1 MTIGGNLDY
10 GGQAAQSARFLT
22 ALAVDTVGA
31 QTFDISSLIG
41 PQDQALLVYWVASL
55 GFTGLPCGV
64 IAETVSPQVFF
75 SGHTQLAD
83 GGQAILPYQGAVEL
97 YPTDIGGQ
105 IVVDNI
111 GPGAIHIVGTL
122 FVSAIVGPPYTIPI
136 IRRPYIGAG
145 STTGQVTIGASSTG
159 TLLAAPSSGTYY
171 RIKSITFTSVAAP
184 ASANRV
190 QFRRLTT
197 HDVLWNAII
206 TTAANQQFQW
216 FMDQELDDGIEVVN
230 PIASGLPITCTFETW
245 PA

>member
-1 MTIGGNLDY
+1 MTLGGNLDY

-31 QTFDISSLIG
+31 QTFDISALIG

-64 IAETVSPQVFF
+64 IAQTVSPQVFF

-111 GPGAIHIVGTL
+111 GPGPIHIVGTL

-136 IRRPYIGAG
+136 VRRPYIGQG
-145 STTGQVTIGASSTG
+145 LTTGNVTVTAGLTSTV
-159 TLLAAPSSGTYY
+159 LPAPSAGTYY
-171 RIKSITFTSVAAP
+171 RLKLFTWSLNVAPAAATKFIWQRLSDGAQVLSTSVPVAASQQ
-184 ASANRV
+184 SAV
-190 QFRRLTT
+190 
-197 HDVLWNAII
+197 A
-206 TTAANQQFQW
+206 
-216 FMDQELDDGIEVVN
+216 MDLEWDDGIKALNQTSVN
-230 PIASGLPITCTFETW
+230 IPCNILYELWQA
-245 PA
+245 